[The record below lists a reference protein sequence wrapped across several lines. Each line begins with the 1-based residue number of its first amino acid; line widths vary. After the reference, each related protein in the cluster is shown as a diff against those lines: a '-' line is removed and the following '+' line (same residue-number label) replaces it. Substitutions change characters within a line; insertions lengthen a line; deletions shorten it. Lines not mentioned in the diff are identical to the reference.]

1 MSEPGEE
8 ADRLLAAARAGSREA
23 LGRTLEA
30 YRHYLLAVA
39 ERQLDP
45 DLRSKGGASDLVQET
60 FLEAQRDF
68 ARFQGCS
75 PEELRAWLRQV
86 LLHNVG
92 AFTRRYRGTTKR
104 AVGREVALP
113 ADSSSADREPVLAG
127 STLTPSGVAM
137 EHEQALALRRALDR
151 LPEAYRRVVVLRF
164 EEGRSFEEIGR
175 LTNRSPD
182 AARKVWSRAMERLR
196 QEWEGPA

>member
-1 MSEPGEE
+1 M
-8 ADRLLAAARAGSREA
+8 ADILPDVAACLRAAHAGSREA
-23 LGRTLEA
+23 LGQALEA
-30 YRHYLLAVA
+30 CRDFLLLLARR
-39 ERQLDP
+39 ELDAG
-45 DLRSKGGASDLVQET
+45 LQAKGGASDLVQET

-68 ARFQGCS
+68 ARFQGSS

-104 AVGREVALP
+104 SVEREVALP
-113 ADSSSADREPVLAG
+113 ADSSSANREPDLAG

-151 LPEAYRRVVVLRF
+151 LPEEYRRVVVLGF

-175 LTNRSPD
+175 LTGRSPD

-196 QEWEGPA
+196 QEWEGEA